1 MSCSFCFHVFI
12 LQLLSFSSL
21 AQWQVNAEDFA
32 NLPPGNQTVHCGFQG
47 NPDIYGIGIRIGYY
61 TQALSVWVSNYFV
74 LSESKTLRSVNLL
87 FFIALFIG
95 LACLSHTPAKFH
107 AIEGYFLNHLLV
119 ATWGMGVV
127 DMSRFIREYWR
138 FSKPRLSLPL
148 SIPAYGIT
156 PTVVPCK
163 FLTEPQLDTPMR

>member
-1 MSCSFCFHVFI
+1 MPNSFRFHASIVP
-12 LQLLSFSSL
+12 LLFFSSL
-21 AQWQVNAEDFA
+21 AQSQVNAKELA
-32 NLPPGNQTVHCGFQG
+32 NLAPGNQTVHCGFQG

-61 TQALSVWVSNYFV
+61 TQALSVWFSNYFV

-95 LACLSHTPAKFH
+95 LAWLSHTPAKFH

-119 ATWGMGVV
+119 ATSGMGVV
-127 DMSRFIREYWR
+127 DKSRFTRKYWR

-148 SIPAYGIT
+148 SYSSLRDHPDGS
-156 PTVVPCK
+156 
-163 FLTEPQLDTPMR
+163 PM